1 VRIFNAVDSIARE
14 RAMIEEMT
22 KARERERSFAPMV
35 VFFSLVESGW
45 PWLVVAG
52 TSRRWFAVVVMV
64 LVCVCLLEEVSVTT
78 EEFEK
83 MRPRRSQ
90 QWQVSVIV
98 GLQLLLLF
106 GLTRVPALEMS
117 TIAIGDLMYWAFA
130 IVTVTI
136 GKK

>member
-1 VRIFNAVDSIARE
+1 
-14 RAMIEEMT
+14 
-22 KARERERSFAPMV
+22 MV
-35 VFFSLVESGW
+35 CRG
-45 PWLVVAG
+45 G
-52 TSRRWFAVVVMV
+52 YGIGMR
-64 LVCVCLLEEVSVTT
+64 VCLLEEVSVTT

-83 MRPRRSQ
+83 MRPRRSR
-90 QWQVSVIV
+90 QWQVSVVV

-117 TIAIGDLMYWAFA
+117 KMAIGDLMYWAFA